1 MSKSFSDFIRNSTDE
16 EKQEV
21 YGKVI
26 AGAIE
31 DQKQLLIENK

>member
-1 MSKSFSDFIRNSTDE
+1 MPKSFSDFIRNGTDE

-31 DQKQLLIENK
+31 DQRQLIDENK